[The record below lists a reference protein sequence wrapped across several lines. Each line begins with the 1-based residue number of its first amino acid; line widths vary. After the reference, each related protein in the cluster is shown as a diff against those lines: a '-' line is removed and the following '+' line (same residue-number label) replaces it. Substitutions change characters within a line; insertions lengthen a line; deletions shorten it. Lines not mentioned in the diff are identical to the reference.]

1 MKVSLKYFGVA
12 FLIWVVGT
20 MAGVVLSTANTGDS
34 FITRIDTNMN
44 YGIEQ
49 DIVKAFSS
57 DNNVKAFIL
66 IASNNLKVA
75 AINIIGGVLFGIPIV
90 LSMLFNGFAF
100 GSTYSQLYS
109 AGFSLDFMAKYTLP
123 HSFELVAIWWSA
135 MIGFMI
141 ARKLILIIRKHQM
154 PTINEYKLLII
165 NILTVCCVIDLA
177 AFVEVFITVNL

>member
-66 IASNNLKVA
+66 IASTSGK
-75 AINIIGGVLFGIPIV
+75 I
-90 LSMLFNGFAF
+90 
-100 GSTYSQLYS
+100 
-109 AGFSLDFMAKYTLP
+109 
-123 HSFELVAIWWSA
+123 
-135 MIGFMI
+135 
-141 ARKLILIIRKHQM
+141 
-154 PTINEYKLLII
+154 
-165 NILTVCCVIDLA
+165 
-177 AFVEVFITVNL
+177 